1 MVNSGRTRLDQIID
15 SDKFKNLI
23 IAVGAGIGDQINY
36 DKLRYHRIILMA
48 DADVDGAHILCL
60 YTTFFYRHLPDI
72 VKNGHLY
79 VAMPPL
85 YKIDVAKQAFYVYS
99 DQERDQTLAKFPAQK
114 FTIQRYKGLGEMN
127 ATELW
132 DTTMNP
138 ANRTLKQ
145 VNIADAANA
154 DHVFSTLMGDDVPP
168 RKKFITTHAKTA
180 TLDI

>member
-1 MVNSGRTRLDQIID
+1 MIAFEELKILT
-15 SDKFKNLI
+15 
-23 IAVGAGIGDQINY
+23 IAVGMGIGDTINP
-36 DKLRYHRIILMA
+36 DKLRYHRVIIMT
-48 DADVDGAHILCL
+48 DADVDGSHIACL
-60 YTTFFYRHLPDI
+60 LMTFFYRHLPYI
-72 VKNGHLY
+72 IQNGHLY
-79 VAMPPL
+79 LAMPPL
-85 YKIDVAKQAFYVYS
+85 YKIDIGKQSFWAYS
-99 DQERDQTLAKFPAQK
+99 DEERDTILKAHPDSK

-138 ANRTLKQ
+138 ANRILKK
-145 VNIADAANA
+145 VEVADAAHA